1 MVASIRTIK
10 EITDY
15 TYTIPIYQRGYR
27 WTENNVLQLVEDIY
41 EGKLWEDLIHKDEE
55 FVDALEDEIYS
66 VILESNTKKEQNA
79 NTTMERLG
87 LKRTTFYKLV
97 KMYENK

>member
-1 MVASIRTIK
+1 M
-10 EITDY
+10 ITTWY
-15 TYTIPIYQRGYR
+15 
-27 WTENNVLQLVEDIY
+27 
-41 EGKLWEDLIHKDEE
+41 
-55 FVDALEDEIYS
+55 
-66 VILESNTKKEQNA
+66 VIANFKIEYDKWKAKEQNA